1 MSLLSDLVSYGC
13 SMEFAMMAS
22 RHVDLYDGDMEE
34 FIKLVQEIEMEGE
47 TEDTHLNSSQN
58 DQGKG
63 VMTSERDYEG
73 NLLNYFGH
81 KHF

>member
-22 RHVDLYDGDMEE
+22 KHVDLYDGDMDE
-34 FIKLVQEIEMEGE
+34 FIKLVQEIEMDGE
-47 TEDTHLNSSQN
+47 TEDTFVNSDSN

-63 VMTSERDYEG
+63 VMASERDYEG
-73 NLLNYFGH
+73 DLLNYFGY
-81 KHF
+81 KHS

>member
-13 SMEFAMMAS
+13 SMEFTMLAS
-22 RHVDLYDGDMEE
+22 NHVDLYDGDMDE
-34 FIKLVQEIEMEGE
+34 FIKIVQEIEMEGDN
-47 TEDTHLNSSQN
+47 EDTFLNTSPN

-81 KHF
+81 NFI

>member
-22 RHVDLYDGDMEE
+22 KHVDLYDGDMDE

-47 TEDTHLNSSQN
+47 TEDTFVNSSSN

-63 VMTSERDYEG
+63 VMTSEHDYEG
-73 NLLNYFGH
+73 DLLNYFGH